1 MPSRAE
7 IRVRVEQ
14 VLRGIVIAVLG
25 VMLWQS
31 LREQTD
37 SRGRNVNARG
47 VNIGALAEWSGRA
60 KAPARIHVQLD
71 SVPSR
76 IDRAWLGAL
85 AGAGSA
91 VSWSGDLAPVM
102 IDAQPVASPSGG
114 TKVLVAAPTGS
125 SVVVSD
131 DVGPIDTVRAQSA
144 GAMLSLDAAPDR
156 LTAREKTSTAST
168 GATDA
173 IVLHNVL
180 VIANAGWESKFA
192 VAALEEEGWK
202 VDASI
207 RVAPGVD
214 VTQGSVATIDT
225 SRYSVVVAL
234 DGASSPY
241 ASRIVAFAQ
250 MGGGVVLASQAASL
264 DAMAS
269 LRVGTVGRA
278 EARPSSASGSIS
290 LATVALTPIT
300 SLRSDA
306 VVVERRGGTNAL
318 VARRIGA
325 GRVLQSGYEDT
336 WRLRTG
342 GGDNAVRDHRQ
353 LWTGIVSR
361 VAYAPRS
368 PHMGVTETALNGH
381 RGQASEDQAPM
392 VGLVATLGPNAQ
404 SGAAV
409 NLPGG
414 QSGAMLILF
423 SLLALAL
430 IGEVGSRRLRG
441 AS

>member
-1 MPSRAE
+1 MLSRAE
-7 IRVRVEQ
+7 VRVRVEQ
-14 VLRGIVIAVLG
+14 VLRGIMVVALA
-25 VMLWQS
+25 VMLWES
-31 LREQTD
+31 LHEQGDAGARTV
-37 SRGRNVNARG
+37 SARG
-47 VNIGALAEWSGRA
+47 IQPSALADWSALA
-60 KAPARIHVQLD
+60 KAPATIHVQLD

-76 IDRAWLGAL
+76 IERAWLGAL
-85 AGAGSA
+85 AGAGTS
-91 VSWSGDLAPVM
+91 VTWSGDVASVM
-102 IDAQPVASPSGG
+102 LDAQPVASPSGG
-114 TKVLVAAPTGS
+114 TQVLVAAPPGS
-125 SVVVSD
+125 SVIVND
-131 DVGPIDTVRAQSA
+131 DVGPIDTVRAQN
-144 GAMLSLDAAPDR
+144 GGGMLALNAAPDR
-156 LTAREKTSTAST
+156 LTAREKASTAST
-168 GATDA
+168 GAPDA
-173 IVLHNVL
+173 IVLHKVL
-180 VIANAGWESKFA
+180 VIADAGWESKFA

-225 SRYSVVVAL
+225 SRYSAVVAL

-241 ASRIVAFAQ
+241 ASRILAFAQ
-250 MGGGVVLASQAASL
+250 MGGGVVLASEAASL

-269 LRVGTVGRA
+269 LRAGAVGRT
-278 EARPSSASGSIS
+278 ETRPTSASGSIS

-342 GGDNAVRDHRQ
+342 GGDDAVRDHRQ
-353 LWTGIVSR
+353 LWTALVSR
-361 VAYAPRS
+361 VAYAPRV
-368 PHMGVTETALNGH
+368 PRPGVTA
-381 RGQASEDQAPM
+381 REDQAPM
-392 VGLVATLGPNAQ
+392 IGLVAALGPNAQ
-404 SGAAV
+404 SRAAV
-409 NLPGG
+409 KLPGG
-414 QSGAMLILF
+414 QSGAMLLLF

-430 IGEVGSRRLRG
+430 IGEVTSRRLRG

>member
-37 SRGRNVNARG
+37 SRGRNVDARG
-47 VNIGALAEWSGRA
+47 VNVGALAEWSGRA

-156 LTAREKTSTAST
+156 LTAREKASTAST

-269 LRVGTVGRA
+269 LRVGAVGR
-278 EARPSSASGSIS
+278 ETRPTSMSGSIS
-290 LATVALTPIT
+290 LATVALIPIT

-361 VAYAPRS
+361 VAYAPRI
-368 PHMGVTETALNGH
+368 PRPAVTEAGKNGH
-381 RGQASEDQAPM
+381 REQAGEDEAPM

-423 SLLALAL
+423 ALLALAL
-430 IGEVGSRRLRG
+430 IGEVASRRLRG